1 MAISKPVGLRNRILD
16 LLPTPSFILSYRAVK
31 LDASRPIFSPYL
43 TYIDFA
49 LVRSRP
55 TFMSFDNGGPVKRL
69 AYCGE
74 KWEREKPRLAPG
86 LKSDLET
93 ESMHPMAGSIS

>member
-1 MAISKPVGLRNRILD
+1 
-16 LLPTPSFILSYRAVK
+16 
-31 LDASRPIFSPYL
+31 
-43 TYIDFA
+43 
-49 LVRSRP
+49 
-55 TFMSFDNGGPVKRL
+55 MSFDNGGPVKRL